1 MNDTAQPPVSTATSA
16 PIVVGAPVVDPAPA
30 SSATPIAYPAP
41 VVAAPVAAVATGFVP
56 APSTQTVAQ
65 AQASTASAV
74 SPTLVLGATPASWM
88 PALGSVS
95 APTLGAPT
103 PTPASVSTP
112 HVAPQF
118 QQDPTPQPTPALLQ
132 PPKPTADLTEPP
144 DQETLSDSQKL
155 AIFSDVIDTV
165 NQADAQFNPPHPL
178 PSRSGAK
185 EVTEATTSPD
195 AQVVDTGPTQQVE
208 LEKTPELPVEVEGF
222 LKKVDDL
229 SNQKPPE
236 IFIADGTQE
245 SAAVSYPSRP
255 VVVLPITEEAEKV
268 GAHKNTTFSI
278 RWLIEWSRK
287 IMKLFAG
294 KVIYRQVNTES

>member
-1 MNDTAQPPVSTATSA
+1 MNDTAQPPVPTATPL
-16 PIVVGAPVVDPAPA
+16 PIAVGAPVVDPAPA
-30 SSATPIAYPAP
+30 SSVTPIAHPVP
-41 VVAAPVAAVATGFVP
+41 VVAAPVVAVATGFVP
-56 APSTQTVAQ
+56 TPSIQTVTQ
-65 AQASTASAV
+65 AQTSTASAV
-74 SPTLVLGATPASWM
+74 SPTPVSGATPASGI
-88 PALGSVS
+88 PGPISV
-95 APTLGAPT
+95 ATQTLGAPT
-103 PTPASVSTP
+103 PTQTQISTP

-118 QQDPTPQPTPALLQ
+118 QQDQ

-165 NQADAQFNPPHPL
+165 NQADAQFNPPQPV

-185 EVTEATTSPD
+185 EATEATTSPD
-195 AQVVDTGPTQQVE
+195 SQVVDTGLTQQIE

-255 VVVLPITEEAEKV
+255 VVVLPITEEVEKA